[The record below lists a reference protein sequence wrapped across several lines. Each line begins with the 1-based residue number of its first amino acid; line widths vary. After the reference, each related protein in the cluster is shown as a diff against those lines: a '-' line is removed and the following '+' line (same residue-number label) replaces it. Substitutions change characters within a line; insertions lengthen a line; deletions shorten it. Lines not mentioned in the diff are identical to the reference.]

1 MSVFDVRHQPTA
13 QRILQLALQ
22 SARVP
27 HAYVFHGPEGVG
39 REMLA
44 VRFAKLLL
52 CGNRRHRTDPPEEYA
67 SLHDPWL
74 DSCGHCKSC
83 TLVDANTHPDCHF
96 IHRRLAKFHSDTAVR
111 ARKAFDL
118 GIDVIRQF
126 VIEAAGKKPV
136 LGVAKVFVIREC
148 ERLTLGAQN
157 ALLKTLEEPPDATHL
172 ILLTNALGKLLPTT
186 RSRCQAVSFRP
197 LPPDF
202 VAEMLHALRGEA
214 NEEQIHYLANH
225 QPGSLGSAI
234 QLCDYGFYGRN
245 QELVES
251 IVTLGRTDSLKLAR
265 HLETA
270 GKEMSSVIRERS
282 NKTARNENPAT
293 ANRKARPATAAE
305 QDDGEGLSEADA
317 MRQALRHLLA
327 MMATLY
333 RDLLRLSCGCRT
345 GICNTAALAA
355 LEPLAAR
362 LGTEPARQAIRAV
375 AEAESQ
381 LNMNAN
387 TRLCLEGLAI
397 RLARVQSN

>member
-1 MSVFDVRHQPTA
+1 MP
-13 QRILQLALQ
+13 
-22 SARVP
+22 
-27 HAYVFHGPEGVG
+27 
-39 REMLA
+39 
-44 VRFAKLLL
+44 
-52 CGNRRHRTDPPEEYA
+52 
-67 SLHDPWL
+67 
-74 DSCGHCKSC
+74 
-83 TLVDANTHPDCHF
+83 F
-96 IHRRLAKFHSDTAVR
+96 IHRRLAKFHPDTAVR

-126 VIEAAGKKPV
+126 VIQAAGKKP
-136 LGVAKVFVIREC
+136 LMGVAKVFVIREC

-157 ALLKTLEEPPDATHL
+157 ALLKTLEEPPECTHL
-172 ILLTNALGKLLPTT
+172 ILLTSALGKLLPTT

-202 VAEMLHALRGEA
+202 VADTLHALRGEA
-214 NEEQIHYLANH
+214 NEEQVHYLANH
-225 QPGSLGSAI
+225 QPGSLGSAV
-234 QLCDYGFYGRN
+234 QLFDYGFYGRN
-245 QELVES
+245 QELVDS

-270 GKEMSSVIRERS
+270 GKEMGGVIRDRS
-282 NKTARNENPAT
+282 NKPARSDSQGTASKKR
-293 ANRKARPATAAE
+293 RPAEGAE
-305 QDDGEGLSEADA
+305 KDDGEGLSEADA
-317 MRQALRHLLA
+317 MRQAVRHLLA

-345 GICNTAALAA
+345 GICNTAALAK
-355 LEPLAAR
+355 LEPLASR